1 MPVLLKSGQSASR
14 EEAVEE
20 IKDFLYLFIYD
31 FCDKLHVRIDPPVS
45 VEIQVSIDTVHPTSI
60 DTVHQPS
67 IDTVLQTS
75 IDTVHQTSI
84 DIVHQPSVD
93 TAHQPS
99 ITTCLEAEKFE
110 VLILK
115 ADENGMLRDKEC
127 RTRNSTGQLINAEG
141 VVIPDVIDVAETND
155 FGLNREWY
163 DWGNVFDQQQVS
175 INYPIGIS
183 IDTPFTPSIDYPI
196 CISIDALLV
205 KLYARVE

>member
-127 RTRNSTGQLINAEG
+127 RTRNSTG
-141 VVIPDVIDVAETND
+141 
-155 FGLNREWY
+155 
-163 DWGNVFDQQQVS
+163 
-175 INYPIGIS
+175 
-183 IDTPFTPSIDYPI
+183 
-196 CISIDALLV
+196 
-205 KLYARVE
+205 